1 MSLLS
6 TMLLSSNT
14 VRVTPWT
21 FPRDTKAAHRL
32 ARLARQALIA
42 EAELTPKPG
51 LVDRRGNGSH
61 SDLSLEIMRRSA
73 VAIEPYFRQMALASW
88 GLEPCQSIR
97 EQLALI
103 GRQAERAM
111 LEATGGSNAHKGA
124 IWALGLLVAASAMEH
139 DGRNNH
145 NANSNVDANANANGN
160 VNGNGNVNASRD
172 GHITASTVATT
183 AKAIASFEDCAI
195 PRLVSHGDAV
205 AKRYG
210 VAGARGEALSG
221 FPHVVDVALPAL
233 RRKRRSG
240 APEQIARLDALLSVM
255 SSLDDTCLLYR
266 GGQTA
271 LAAAKEGAATIEAAG
286 GTGTPLGLKQLY
298 YLDRRL
304 LDLHVSPGGSADLLA
319 AALFLD
325 AIEHQQNNIQA
336 DLDPGPELSP
346 TEVSNGAH

>member
-6 TMLLSSNT
+6 DMSLLSNA
-14 VRVTPWT
+14 VRLTPWT
-21 FPRDTKAAHRL
+21 LPADTKAARRL

-42 EAELTPKPG
+42 EAKLTPKPG

-61 SDLSLEIMRRSA
+61 PDLSLEIMRRSA

-88 GLEPCQSIR
+88 GIEPCQSIR

-139 DGRNNH
+139 N
-145 NANSNVDANANANGN
+145 
-160 VNGNGNVNASRD
+160 

-183 AKAIASFEDCAI
+183 AKAIASFEDRAI

-210 VAGARGEALSG
+210 VPGARGEALSG
-221 FPHVVDVALPAL
+221 FPHVVDVALPVL

-271 LAAAKEGAATIEAAG
+271 LAAAKEGATAVAAAG
-286 GTGTPLGLKQLY
+286 GTGTALGLAQLY
-298 YLDRRL
+298 RLDRRL

-325 AIEHQQNNIQA
+325 AVEHRQNDIQA
-336 DLDPGPELSP
+336 DLGPELSL